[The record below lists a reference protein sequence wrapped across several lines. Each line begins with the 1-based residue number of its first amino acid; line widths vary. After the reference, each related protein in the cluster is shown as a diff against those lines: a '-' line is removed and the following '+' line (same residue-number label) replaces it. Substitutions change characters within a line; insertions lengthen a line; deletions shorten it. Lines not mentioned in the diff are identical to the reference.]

1 MLVVGVF
8 HPSLALGQAAGSW
21 EHLAGRGGA
30 WSGRGG
36 RAPLQQP
43 MGRGGGGCGAQA
55 GGTLG
60 GTDATRFNLRPRERA
75 AAKLQASGP
84 HRPHPRAGGG
94 IPAQPWEAKVRDL
107 GSGWYAFVFRCVQ
120 K

>member
-60 GTDATRFNLRPRERA
+60 GTDATHFNLRPRERA
-75 AAKLQASGP
+75 AAKLQASRSAPGLF
-84 HRPHPRAGGG
+84 
-94 IPAQPWEAKVRDL
+94 PALEAASPPNPGRL
-107 GSGWYAFVFRCVQ
+107 R
-120 K
+120 